1 MITGELKWYTVAET
15 LRAAIHA
22 ALTDTPQ
29 RSGVVPG
36 AVAWDA
42 CDCGI
47 LAVSVGPITL
57 SDNFPEELTT
67 RVSAGCDAAWEVGEI
82 LIQIIRCAPNPD
94 VNALHPT
101 VAELDASAR
110 EVARDAYET
119 LRATSHELCAMRDN
133 DDIVDFLI
141 RTQTPQG
148 PSGGCVGTELRVQV
162 GLERN

>member
-1 MITGELKWYTVAET
+1 MISGELKWYTVAET

-22 ALTDTPQ
+22 DLTDTPD

-47 LAVSVGPITL
+47 LAVSVGPISM
-57 SDNFPEELTT
+57 SDTFPEEITT

-94 VNALHPT
+94 GQDLYPT

-119 LRATSHELCAMRDN
+119 LRATSHTLCAMRDA
-133 DDIVDFLI
+133 DDIVDFVI
-141 RTQTPQG
+141 RPQTPQG
-148 PSGGCVGTELRVQV
+148 PAGGCVGTELRVLV